1 MIGSSRFWGGWID
14 EDMTNLKDHEKLI
27 QHGLSQDLNM

>member
-14 EDMTNLKDHEKLI
+14 EDMANLENQEELI
-27 QHGLSQDLNM
+27 QHGLNQDLKM